1 MAEKIRW
8 TPFPDADAVA
18 VEAVRRIVLCAHQA
32 VRQRG
37 VFRMVLAGG
46 STPRKAYRLLAASA
60 VDQSRWY
67 LYYGDERCL
76 PRDNPERNSC
86 MVEKAWLEG
95 GQIPAEQIITIPAE
109 AGPETAAGLYETKV
123 RQAVPFDMVLLG
135 MGEDGHTASLFPG
148 HSHDPG
154 RLVVPVYDAPK
165 PPSQRV
171 SLNYAALAETGSLLV
186 LVTGA
191 GKRDAVRQW
200 RGSQPLPVSRLECP
214 GGIDVLLDQDAW
226 DE

>member
-1 MAEKIRW
+1 MTEQIRW
-8 TPFPDADAVA
+8 IPFPDADAVA
-18 VEAVRRIVLCAHQA
+18 AEAVRRIVLCAQQA
-32 VRQRG
+32 VRKRG

-46 STPRKAYRLLAASA
+46 STPQKAYRLLAASA
-60 VDQSRWY
+60 SDQRRWF

-76 PRDNPERNSC
+76 PRDDPERNSF
-86 MVEKAWLEG
+86 MVEKAWLDG
-95 GQIPAEQIITIPAE
+95 GQVPEEQVNTIPAE
-109 AGPETAAGLYETKV
+109 AGPEKAAGLYETTV
-123 RQAVPFDMVLLG
+123 RKAVPFDLVLLG

-154 RLVVPVYDAPK
+154 RLVVPVHDAPK
-165 PPSQRV
+165 PPPERV
-171 SLNYAALAETGSLLV
+171 SLNYAALAGTGSLLV

-200 RGSQPLPVSRLECP
+200 RNGQPLPVSSLECP
-214 GGIDVLLDQDAW
+214 TGIDVLLDQDAW